1 METCNSASNH
11 AVLHSQINRR
21 SMEPIE
27 TCNSD
32 PKDAVFN
39 AKTTDEG
46 WEPQRLVILMLIT
59 LFGMRKTTA
68 VVWDP

>member
-1 METCNSASNH
+1 MKTSNSDANH

-21 SMEPIE
+21 SLGPME

-32 PKDAVFN
+32 PKVAVLH

-46 WEPQRLVILMLIT
+46 W
-59 LFGMRKTTA
+59 
-68 VVWDP
+68 DP